1 MLKNVYKLALLN
13 AEGKYFFRYYLER
26 IQIVLIVG
34 GVSPEDEILLYGSL
48 LPIS

>member
-1 MLKNVYKLALLN
+1 LALLN
-13 AEGKYFFRYYLER
+13 TEGEYFFRYYPER

-34 GVSPEDEILLYGSL
+34 GASSEDEILLYGSL